1 MPFIKEL
8 EQVREEHVRMKMKEY
23 QKVENEVLQD
33 AMKQLDVEQL
43 KKDLLSE
50 IKKNPT
56 AYQVKT
62 SYVFSIEKL
71 YESKKK
77 ENPLECWYEHRSQA
91 WNYVLMKGNQFN
103 IDSWTQYFIERVEPI
118 VQKIKTV
125 LDDASTAVNIYA
137 EGPTK
142 TMYCKITIWY
152 EMNVLRLPSA

>member
-8 EQVREEHVRMKMKEY
+8 EQVREEHVRMKMKKY
-23 QKVENEVLQD
+23 QKMEDEVLQD

-50 IKKNPT
+50 MKKNPT
-56 AYQVKT
+56 ADQVKT
-62 SYVFSIEKL
+62 SFVFSIEKL
-71 YESKKK
+71 YESGEKGC
-77 ENPLECWYEHRSQA
+77 PLECWYEHRSQA

-103 IDSWTQYFIERVEPI
+103 IDSWTQYFIERVEPV

-125 LDDASTAVNIYA
+125 LDDANTAVNIFSV
-137 EGPTK
+137 GPTK

-152 EMNVLRLPSA
+152 YMNVLRLPSA